1 VAGLDLQYESLQRQL
16 EDAGVVT
23 SLAELHGG
31 MCGTMCIG
39 GIAATQR
46 WLDDCLED
54 WRLAESETVSAA
66 LRGLELDAWRG
77 LTSTDMSFEPLVPGD
92 NQSLEAQVR
101 GLALWCHGFLTGL
114 GFGGFEV
121 DAERAHR
128 SQTVEE
134 ITKDFSEISRAGL
147 GDEEEEEAE
156 ETGFALAELKE
167 YVRVGVQLVFEE
179 YGARQL
185 NAGSNSIH

>member
-1 VAGLDLQYESLQRQL
+1 MAGFDLQYESLQRQL

-54 WRLAESETVSAA
+54 WRLAESERVNSA
-66 LRGLELDAWRG
+66 LRGLELDAWRR

-92 NQSLEAQVR
+92 DQSLEAQVR

-114 GFGGFEV
+114 GFGGVKAGGEG
-121 DAERAHR
+121 ARPSE
-128 SQTVEE
+128 TVEE
-134 ITKDFSEISRAGL
+134 IAKDFSEISRAGL
-147 GDEEEEEAE
+147 SDDEEEEAE
-156 ETGFALAELKE
+156 EAGFALAELKE

-179 YGARQL
+179 YGARHL
-185 NAGSNSIH
+185 DGGSNSIH